1 MGGNFTWQ
9 APDGAQRRR
18 LGPIFAGQSRPAS
31 RAGLSEDR
39 RGEARGNRP
48 EQPVPVLAEPRFRAE
63 VERLADEFRQ
73 DPTEALD
80 AQAAAALA
88 SVLAD
93 PGATNSEKIR
103 AAIAVERL
111 LASGAKK
118 HSAAAPVGE
127 QQKRRLVVTEM
138 PADPDPD
145 AEYEVATP
153 EQRAAFRKG
162 FEKAAKHR
170 FPEGTDQSE
179 IDAWV
184 DQSVQR
190 LCITIAPDSGGRR
203 RSRRAS

>member
-1 MGGNFTWQ
+1 VATSPGRHPMV
-9 APDGAQRRR
+9 PKDGDSARSSRDRAALLVAQGYPKTDVAR
-18 LGPIFAGQSRPAS
+18 LAGIGRSSLYRW
-31 RAGLSEDR
+31 
-39 RGEARGNRP
+39 
-48 EQPVPVLAEPRFRAE
+48 LAEPGFRAE
-63 VERLADEFRQ
+63 GERLADEFKQ

-80 AQAAAALA
+80 VQAAAALA

-103 AAIAVERL
+103 AATAVERL

-162 FEKAAKHR
+162 FEKAAKNR

-190 LCITIAPDSGGRR
+190 LCMTIVPDSGGRR
-203 RSRRAS
+203 RSHRAS